1 MKTKNILM
9 LLLAVTVFVSA
20 CKKNDDNTNNNPAST
35 EQAKDPNTAPKV
47 SVDRFSD
54 AAGMLQ
60 RRSAS
65 PSLPAANAPVNFDVA
80 PFITAGFSPTGAV
93 VEYYNFDV
101 QPIIA
106 APIYVLY
113 KDGQNTPVA
122 NQLNIIN
129 VIPGD
134 AGYNDFWQV
143 YKVTVPAS
151 YEANVVTSYSQIIEK
166 GYTITPTTMVV
177 NCPVVPEGSTATK
190 RIGGGNAG
198 LIHGWYKNQVVAYF
212 SFEEKALELERGA
225 VPTSPIYVTFNKNP
239 DANDATS
246 GPASGFKAEGNGQ
259 THNVVKTL
267 PADAAYSPLWSV
279 SVYDNADFANVT
291 NLTTAQ
297 SAKILANGVANVNCP
312 IATIK

>member
-1 MKTKNILM
+1 MKKKNLLM
-9 LLLAVTVFVSA
+9 LMLAATVFLSA
-20 CKKNDDNTNNNPAST
+20 CKKDDDNTNNTPTPT
-35 EQAKDPNTAPKV
+35 EQAKDPNTAAKV

-65 PSLPAANAPVNFDVA
+65 PSLPAANAAVNFDMA
-80 PFITAGFSPTGAV
+80 PFITAGYTPTGSV

-101 QPIIA
+101 QPTSP
-106 APIYVLY
+106 APIYVLF
-113 KDGQNTPVA
+113 KEGETTPVA
-122 NQLNIIN
+122 NQLNIID

-143 YKVTVPAS
+143 FKVTVPAS
-151 YEANVVTSYSQIIEK
+151 YVANVVTSYTEITAK
-166 GYTITPTTMVV
+166 GYAITPTTMLV

-198 LIHGWYKNQVVAYF
+198 LIHGWYKNKLVAYF
-212 SFEEKALELERGA
+212 SFEEKALEVVAGK

-239 DANDATS
+239 DPNDATS
-246 GPASGFKAEGNGQ
+246 GPASGFRAEGNGQ
-259 THNVVKTL
+259 THNVVQTV

-279 SVYDNADFANVT
+279 TVYDNADFATVN
-291 NLTTAQ
+291 NITTAQ
-297 SAKILANGVANVNCP
+297 AANILARGVANVNCP
-312 IATIK
+312 VVSIK